1 MKKYWIVGHPLSFC
15 LCTPVSNGVFKELGF
30 EGHFETHDVAPED
43 LHLVMEKIRSGE
55 LAGAVTTMPHKTP
68 SLAFL
73 DESTDESKAINAVNL
88 VLGHSPNGELPY
100 KLKGYNTDWLGA
112 LGAVKSLIPDIK
124 GKHILVLGAGGAA
137 RAAAYGFHKEGAVVS
152 IWNRT
157 SERAKAFAEKMQ
169 ITQIPDMRKWDGEPD
184 IIVNATSASYQPS
197 QSTLVPFPLWKNVQL
212 AMDAVYGKTSLFL
225 EEAKAANVKHIISGD
240 VWFLHQGA
248 PLLEIITGQKAPLGL
263 MKKLTDEA
271 VDIIKS

>member
-15 LCTPVSNGVFKELGF
+15 LCTPVSNGVFKALNFAGEF
-30 EGHFETHDVAPED
+30 TTHDVAPEE
-43 LHLVMEKIRSGE
+43 LHTVMEKIRSGE

-73 DESTDESKAINAVNL
+73 DESTDEAKSINAVNL
-88 VLGHSPNGELPY
+88 VLSQNG
-100 KLKGYNTDWLGA
+100 KLHGYNTDWLGA

-124 GKHILVLGAGGAA
+124 GKQILVLGAGGAA
-137 RAAAYGFHKEGAVVS
+137 RAAAYGFHKEGAIVS

-197 QSTLVPFPLWKNVQL
+197 QSTLVPFPLWKNVRL

-225 EEAKAANVKHIISGD
+225 EEAKAAKVQHIISGD
-240 VWFLHQGA
+240 VWFLNQAA
-248 PLLEIITGQKAPLGL
+248 PLLKIITGKDAPLEL

>member
-1 MKKYWIVGHPLSFC
+1 MKKFWIVGHPLSFC

-30 EGHFETHDVAPED
+30 DAEFETHDVAPEE
-43 LHLVMEKIRSGE
+43 LKNVMEKIRSGE

-68 SLAFL
+68 ALEFL
-73 DESTDESKAINAVNL
+73 DESTDEAKSINAVNV
-88 VLGHSPNGELPY
+88 VLGENG

-112 LGAVKSLIPDIK
+112 LGAVKALIPELK

-137 RAAAYGFHKEGAVVS
+137 RAAAYAFHKEGANVS

-157 SERAKAFAEKMQ
+157 SERAKSFAEKMQ

-184 IIVNATSASYQPS
+184 IIVNATSASYQTS

-225 EEAKAANVKHIISGD
+225 EEAKAAKVKHIISGD
-240 VWFLHQGA
+240 VWFLNQAA
-248 PLLEIITGQKAPLGL
+248 PLLEIITGEKAPFDL